1 MDNFTGNFKNS
12 NIISNTN
19 GSNININ
26 AGNGNTI
33 KKNKKKDNKK
43 NKKARKKREI
53 MLSSLTE
60 QIINNL
66 TGAIVNITEAFPET
80 KEFARKQN
88 ALLMAISEIDTFEK
102 ISERKILYDIE
113 FLKNFAEIDFSN
125 KSYKESDEI

>member
-1 MDNFTGNFKNS
+1 MNNLTGNFKNN
-12 NIISNTN
+12 NIISST

-26 AGNGNTI
+26 TGNGNTE
-33 KKNKKKDNKK
+33 KKNKKKD
-43 NKKARKKREI
+43 KKARKKRDI

-80 KEFARKQN
+80 KEFVKKQN
-88 ALLMAISEIDTFEK
+88 ALLLAISEIDAFEK

-113 FLKNFAEIDFSN
+113 FLENFTEIDFSN
-125 KSYKESDEI
+125 KSYKESGEI